1 MNAFMTFDFISKIPD
16 FVRFFDIWR
25 FIISM
30 EIIIGYDFF
39 LGSNAAGI
47 VQIRFGCLRK
57 EYRLKYWVSNIY
69 WGLAIN

>member
-1 MNAFMTFDFISKIPD
+1 
-16 FVRFFDIWR
+16 
-25 FIISM
+25 M